1 MNSNKK
7 QIRSIFNCRS
17 ARFTLIE
24 LLIIITIIAILMTLL
39 LPALNSARKTAKKIS
54 CLSNMKQCGVYI
66 AVYSGNFK
74 DQFILSDASNGYG
87 TWGTSLWRANLVD
100 TESPVVRCPEVV
112 KPQPKSA
119 DATTITQLNIT
130 RNCYSANYHAYYN
143 NRSYWTRYT
152 TNAWGSGT
160 SDEKNNNRCL
170 LFSRLPAAST
180 FVLLLDG
187 KRSGV
192 AENHPKFA
200 PNTNIGTWA
209 GKPWTVHQKERGV
222 NTLYADGH
230 AVFNSMHQLRK
241 DSIEDLISVYF
252 AEERWP

>member
-1 MNSNKK
+1 
-7 QIRSIFNCRS
+7 
-17 ARFTLIE
+17 
-24 LLIIITIIAILMTLL
+24 MT
-39 LPALNSARKTAKKIS
+39 SS
-54 CLSNMKQCGVYI
+54 
-66 AVYSGNFK
+66 SG
-74 DQFILSDASNGYG
+74 S
-87 TWGTSLWRANLVD
+87 T
-100 TESPVVRCPEVV
+100 
-112 KPQPKSA
+112 
-119 DATTITQLNIT
+119 
-130 RNCYSANYHAYYN
+130 
-143 NRSYWTRYT
+143 
-152 TNAWGSGT
+152 
-160 SDEKNNNRCL
+160 
-170 LFSRLPAAST
+170 LPAAST

-209 GKPWTVHQKERGV
+209 GKPWTVHQKGRGV